1 MSGLGGVCRDLSC
14 PFPDSGCVQVL
25 DGGQVGTDDLSCRP
39 DSPLESIFI
48 QFGGKTDSYGCAENR
63 LDDCSV
69 EKDQQLLRQV
79 VLPKLAQEVQPLLG
93 LLENCVDV
101 GFPLQVPGDCGSQ
114 KLERFHS
121 QHSTVEYSEGVQC
134 WGAPPEVHCHLHGF
148 KCVQL

>member
-1 MSGLGGVCRDLSC
+1 MSGGFGEQRSVAPTRGEELEKVVSRVRGVCSDLSC

-39 DSPLESIFI
+39 DCPLESVLI
-48 QFGGKTDSYGCAENR
+48 QFGGRSKPDSYGCAQNR

-69 EKDQQLLRQV
+69 KQDQQLLRQV

-93 LLENCVDV
+93 LLENFIDV

-114 KLERFHS
+114 K
-121 QHSTVEYSEGVQC
+121 
-134 WGAPPEVHCHLHGF
+134 PE
-148 KCVQL
+148 